1 MGLRSKLKSKVN
13 ETKLEGFVDPNEP
26 KNVPAILIHRYMG
39 PEIFLIFLGL
49 IGSAGLGLIPVL
61 LYFVL
66 GDMIDLMGSASAS
79 SGVTTSAIVASAV
92 QIMNSTKIQI
102 AMNDSAKKMAY
113 IAVGAFVA
121 AAVQFFF
128 LNFAHGRIGTRLK
141 NAYFGSLLKQEIG
154 YFDMKR
160 TGQLINDMSENLDFI
175 QEVHTTKVGEVTQ
188 NGAQCVF
195 GLIMALVT
203 GWKMALVMISI
214 IPLFFVVLFFNG
226 MGMAIFQKIIN
237 RISGNAASVSN
248 EVISAMRTIRSMDGE
263 ERETRRFHKLLVQ
276 IHPVYLL
283 RGIMLAICVGTA
295 IFLNWGN
302 IALGFW
308 WGGVLIVRGELTFGE
323 MFQVFGFVLMGV
335 IAIAMSLRTFPDFS
349 KAAQSE
355 KELLKVIRRIP
366 MMRPSGGI
374 QPEKIVGHIEFKHV
388 TFSYPTRPHIEVLK
402 NFSLE
407 IKPGQAVALVG
418 SSGSGKSTIIG
429 LLERFY
435 QHQSGDIFLDGV
447 KLDDIDPRWVH
458 RNIGIV
464 TQEPTLF
471 AATIRENILYAVQ
484 QSGRNITEEDVIN
497 ASKAA
502 NAHEF
507 ITALPDGYNTML
519 GERGVSMS
527 GGQKQRIAIAR
538 AMIQDP
544 KLLLLDEATSA
555 LDTQSEGVVQDA
567 LNKLMAGRTTIV
579 IAHRL
584 STVIDSDVIV
594 VMHKGELKEKG
605 THHELMQIKD
615 GYYFKLAAKQMNYGQ
630 AASSQSNLEESS
642 DESTADKDSDQIAL
656 NVNQE

>member
-1 MGLRSKLKSKVN
+1 MGIKKRFKKGKD
-13 ETKLEGFVDPNEP
+13 EAFIDPNEP
-26 KNVPAILIHRYMG
+26 KKTPAILIHKYMG
-39 PEIFLIFLGL
+39 PEVLIIGLGL

-66 GDMIDLMGSASAS
+66 GDMIDLMGGSTAGAS
-79 SGVTTSAIVASAV
+79 SSAIVNAAV
-92 QIMNSTKIQI
+92 QVMGGVKMEM

-113 IAVGAFVA
+113 IAVGAFCA
-121 AAVQFFF
+121 AAIQFFF
-128 LNFAHGRIGTRLK
+128 LNLAHGRIGTRLK
-141 NAYFGSLLKQEIG
+141 NAYFGSLMKQEIG

-175 QEVHTTKVGEVTQ
+175 QEVHTTKVGEVVQ
-188 NGAQCVF
+188 NMTQCVF
-195 GLIMALVT
+195 GVIMALVT

-214 IPLFFVVLFFNG
+214 IPLFFLILFFNG
-226 MGMAIFQKIIN
+226 MGMALFQKIIN
-237 RISGNAASVSN
+237 RISGQAASVSN
-248 EVISAMRTIRSMDGE
+248 EVINAMRTIKSMDGE
-263 ERETRRFHKLLVQ
+263 ERETKRFNKLLIK
-276 IHPVYLL
+276 IHPVYLG
-283 RGIMLAICVGTA
+283 RGIMLAICVGIA

-308 WGGVLIVRGELTFGE
+308 WGGQLIVRGEMTFGE
-323 MFQVFGFVLMGV
+323 MFQVFGYVLMGV

-355 KELLKVIRRIP
+355 KELLKVIRRVP
-366 MMRPSGGI
+366 MMRPSGGV
-374 QPEKIVGHIEFKHV
+374 QPEKIVGHIEFKNV
-388 TFSYPTRPHIEVLK
+388 TFSYPTRPDVVVLK

-435 QHQSGDIFLDGV
+435 QHQSGEIKLDGV
-447 KLDDIDPRWVH
+447 NLDDIDPRWIH

-471 AATIRENILYAVQ
+471 AATIKENILYAVQ
-484 QSGRNITEEDVIN
+484 QSGRHVSEEEIID
-497 ASKAA
+497 AAKAA

-507 ITALPDGYNTML
+507 IMALPGGYNTML

-538 AMIQDP
+538 AMIQNP
-544 KLLLLDEATSA
+544 SLLLLDEATSA
-555 LDTQSEGVVQDA
+555 LDTQSESVVQDA
-567 LNKLMAGRTTIV
+567 LNKLMKGRTTIV

-584 STVIDSDVIV
+584 STIVDSDVIC
-594 VMHKGELKEKG
+594 VMHKGELKEIG
-605 THHELMQIKD
+605 THQELLQIKD
-615 GYYFKLAAKQMNYGQ
+615 GYYYKLAAKQMGLQ
-630 AASSQSNLEESS
+630 SSPNQDSSTDEETSERES
-642 DESTADKDSDQIAL
+642 DHIAL
-656 NVNQE
+656 NVNDE